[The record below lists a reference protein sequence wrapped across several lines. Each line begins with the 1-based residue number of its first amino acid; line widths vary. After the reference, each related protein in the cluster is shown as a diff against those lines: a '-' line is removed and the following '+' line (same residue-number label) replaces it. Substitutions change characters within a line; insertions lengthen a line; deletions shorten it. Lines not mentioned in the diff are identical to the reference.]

1 MCVSYFLKNINSVP
15 TGGPDYL
22 ESQLKPRE
30 IPFLQTGLSP
40 FPWGF
45 QLIGF
50 PGREDGH
57 LGYGCLEPSIPG
69 LLLPLPGPWPGQ
81 KPKGI

>member
-1 MCVSYFLKNINSVP
+1 MGSNKECLGSSKTSYHGCVLLTQEVLTLSP
-15 TGGPDYL
+15 TGRPDYL

-40 FPWGF
+40 FPRGF

-57 LGYGCLEPSIPG
+57 FGYGC
-69 LLLPLPGPWPGQ
+69 
-81 KPKGI
+81 

>member
-1 MCVSYFLKNINSVP
+1 MGSNKECLGSSKTSYLLSWVCPTFSRSINSVP
-15 TGGPDYL
+15 MGRPDYL

-40 FPWGF
+40 FPRGF

-57 LGYGCLEPSIPG
+57 FGYGC
-69 LLLPLPGPWPGQ
+69 
-81 KPKGI
+81 